1 MQRKIMMKRKIEID
15 SNHQQNKRI
24 EMNFDEILKE
34 PFYNFGWFYEKT
46 ITFFGKENNIK
57 VDFEAYPETEQIN
70 QTQKDSFLR
79 FYENIADLSKAAENQ
94 LNDYITKYVEG
105 IYTIDKDVQLT
116 EVLIN
121 SDGELILLCEVAWDI
136 ENGLGI
142 KIFPE
147 IEIGPQDTFL

>member
-1 MQRKIMMKRKIEID
+1 M
-15 SNHQQNKRI
+15 
-24 EMNFDEILKE
+24 
-34 PFYNFGWFYEKT
+34 
-46 ITFFGKENNIK
+46 
-57 VDFEAYPETEQIN
+57 
-70 QTQKDSFLR
+70 
-79 FYENIADLSKAAENQ
+79 SKAAENQ
-94 LNDYITKYVEG
+94 LNDYIAKYVEG
-105 IYTIDKDVQLT
+105 NYTIDNDVHLT